1 MMRRVSIVLFLV
13 LLASAAAAQSP
24 TATPGSCCAIGVSPG
39 CQDLTCQGCVCN
51 FDSYCCDTKWDY
63 QCSQEAQ
70 GVNYG
75 LGSCTCSCPP
85 TATPTITNTPTITE
99 TPTDTPTETPT
110 AATNTPTDTPTET
123 PTPPETST
131 PTETPSPTI
140 TPTAQ
145 VQVYVD
151 PALQTVLTGGSV
163 DVNIRVN
170 IIGATACGGAVFLQ
184 YDPTLLGFSGGSN
197 DTALWGFSTNAE
209 PMVQPTPGNIV
220 SLSVGAGSV
229 TGTTRLVSS
238 LAFTALANGT
248 ANLTLLFVAGM
259 QETQFYGPCSPSM
272 VALDTVRL
280 DGVVQIG
287 GTPTAVPTATPTDT
301 TTATPP
307 TETPTQTPS
316 PTSIGRCNTN
326 ADCPTGPNPIGGI
339 GWSCLPTVAATFTP
353 TVTRTPSLTP
363 TRTETP
369 TPSSTPIP
377 TNWCASFSN
386 QPCQQGPLVCDPPCT
401 PVADTICTVTG
412 CTQP

>member
-1 MMRRVSIVLFLV
+1 MMRRVSIVLFLL
-13 LLASAAAAQSP
+13 LLASVASAQSP

-39 CQDLTCQGCVCN
+39 CQDTTCQGCVCN

-85 TATPTITNTPTITE
+85 TATPTITNTPTITG
-99 TPTDTPTETPT
+99 TATDTPTETPT
-110 AATNTPTDTPTET
+110 IDTPTET
-123 PTPPETST
+123 PTATATDT
-131 PTETPSPTI
+131 PTITATPTDTPTATE

-145 VQVYVD
+145 IQVYVD
-151 PALQTVLTGGSV
+151 PTLQTVLTGGSV
-163 DVNIRVN
+163 DVGIRVN
-170 IIGATACGGAVFLQ
+170 IVGATACGGAVFLQ
-184 YDPTLLGFSGGSN
+184 FDPTLLGFSGGSN
-197 DTALWGFSTNAE
+197 NTALWGFGTNSE
-209 PMVQPTPGNIV
+209 PHISAAGIV
-220 SLSVGAGSV
+220 ALSVGVGSAS
-229 TGTTRLVSS
+229 GAAQLVSS
-238 LAFTALANGT
+238 VSFTALTNGT
-248 ANLTLLFVAGM
+248 ANLTLLFVAG
-259 QETQFYGPCSPSM
+259 QEETQFYGPCSPLM
-272 VALDTVRL
+272 VAIDTTRL
-280 DGVVQIG
+280 DGIVQIG
-287 GTPTAVPTATPTDT
+287 GTPTPNPTATPTDT

-326 ADCPTGPNPIGGI
+326 ADCPTGPNPIGGV